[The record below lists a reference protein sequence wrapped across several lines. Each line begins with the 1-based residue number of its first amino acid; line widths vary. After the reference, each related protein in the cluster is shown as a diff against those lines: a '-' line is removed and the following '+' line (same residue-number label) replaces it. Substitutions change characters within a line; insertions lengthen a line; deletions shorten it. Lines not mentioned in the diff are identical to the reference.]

1 MKPGRADPPSPGA
14 AEDVPVKTDAQ
25 PHARLGWWL
34 VVAGLGGFLVWAF
47 LAPLDQGVPL
57 TGTVTVSGNKKAVQH
72 LTGGTLEEILVR
84 EGDIVKAGDVLVRM
98 NGIQARANAE
108 ITRTQLMNAL
118 ATEARLVAERDNL
131 RDIAFPPETLQ
142 SADPRVAMTLA
153 VQRQLF
159 NTRREALQSE
169 IAAMQQNIAGL
180 QALVSGIEASRNG
193 KQQQLT
199 LLREQIDGM
208 RDLAADGYMPRNRL
222 LELERHRAQI
232 ESTMAEDL
240 GNLGRSLSQ
249 IGELRLRSLQL
260 RQDFQ
265 KEVRAQLADTQKEV
279 SGLRSRQEG
288 LDYEVRNIEVKAPV
302 NGVVSSLAV
311 FTEGGVVAPGFRM
324 MDIVPL
330 EENLIVEGQVPVHL
344 IDSVHPDL
352 PVELIFSAYNQNVTP
367 RIDAVVTKVSPDR
380 LVDEKSGMPYYRLY
394 AEITPKGRQQ
404 ATELKVRPGMPV
416 EMFVRT
422 GERTMANYLIR
433 PLRDHLRMAMTEE

>member
-1 MKPGRADPPSPGA
+1 MKPSQADPASPDSD
-14 AEDVPVKTDAQ
+14 EDTAIKTDAQ

-34 VVAGLGGFLVWAF
+34 VAAGLGGFLVWAF

-57 TGTVTVSGNKKAVQH
+57 SGTVTVSGNKKAVQH
-72 LTGGTLEEILVR
+72 LTGGTLEEILVH
-84 EGDIVKAGDVLVRM
+84 EGDIVRAGDVLVRM
-98 NGIQARANAE
+98 NGVQARANAE

-118 ATEARLVAERDNL
+118 ATEARLMAERDNL
-131 RDIAFPPETLQ
+131 GDIAFPPETLQ
-142 SADPRVAMTLA
+142 STDPRVAMTLA
-153 VQRQLF
+153 IQRQLF
-159 NTRREALQSE
+159 HTRRDALRSE
-169 IAAMQQNIAGL
+169 IAAMEQNIAGL
-180 QALVSGIEASRNG
+180 QAFVTGIEASRNG
-193 KQQQLT
+193 KQQQLG

-240 GNLGRSLSQ
+240 GNMGRSLSQ

-279 SGLRSRQEG
+279 SALRSRLEG

-330 EENLIVEGQVPVHL
+330 DENLIVEGQVPVHL

-380 LVDEKSGMPYYRLY
+380 LVDEKTGMPYYRLH
-394 AEITPKGRQQ
+394 AEITPQGRQQ
-404 ATELKVRPGMPV
+404 FTDLKVRPGMPV